1 MKIYR
6 LFLVL
11 IVTAIL
17 PGIVVFSLHAQESTL
32 TIAWALVVRSLDPAI
47 VTSGTERQQ
56 ILLANERL
64 VRYDLKGNLK
74 PHLAES
80 WESSDDLKTYTF
92 RLRKGIKF
100 TDGAPFNAEAVK
112 FSFER
117 TIKIGAGPSKIFKN
131 VDRIETPDE
140 YTVVIKLKEPDVLF
154 VPLSIA
160 TFHGNQIV
168 SPKAVKDHAT
178 PEDPWAQKWMGS
190 HLVGTGPY
198 KLVDF
203 QPGVHSV
210 FEKNPDYWMGWKEK
224 HIDRVIIKPVREYTT
239 RKTMLLMKQA
249 DIIAEVSPMDL
260 ETLEKT
266 PGVHAKRIRTMFT
279 NYFFFNHLF
288 KPFQDRRVREAFALA
303 FDYRAGQLIYKGL
316 ATPVRGPLP
325 DIFFGHDPSLPEG
338 KRDVLKAKKLLAEAG
353 IKPGELEVR
362 FLYWTGTDERRRLAE
377 LFSANMA
384 EIGVKVS
391 LFPREWVQLKAEAF
405 DPSRRPELVHY
416 ETWPAVSDP
425 VLILET
431 LFVKGGSLDCSSYNN
446 LKIEEIVAQLRATK
460 DEKKRAQLSKEAQ
473 RIIYND
479 IPALF
484 LWTAT
489 YLDAVRDRV
498 KGYEPYITEGG
509 YYDVYEM
516 YLE

>member
-1 MKIYR
+1 MKIFR
-6 LFLVL
+6 FFCLLV
-11 IVTAIL
+11 VT
-17 PGIVVFSLHAQESTL
+17 GIVLGVQVFSSHAQESTL
-32 TIAWALVVRSLDPAI
+32 TISWALVARSLDPAI
-47 VTSGTERQQ
+47 VTTGTERQQ

-64 VRYDLKGNLK
+64 VRYDRKGNLK

-80 WESSDDLKTYTF
+80 WDSSDDLKTYTF

-117 TIKIGAGPSKIFKN
+117 TMKIGAGPSKIFKN
-131 VDRIETPDE
+131 VDRIEIPDE
-140 YTVVIKLKEPDVLF
+140 YTAVIKLKDPDVLF

-210 FEKNPDYWMGWKEK
+210 FERNRDYWMGWKEK
-224 HIDRVIIKPVREYTT
+224 RIDRVVIKPVREYTT

-249 DIIAEVSPMDL
+249 DIIAEVSPMDV

-266 PGVHAKRIRTMFT
+266 PGIHVKRIKTMYA

-303 FDYRAGQLIYKGL
+303 FDYHAGQKIFMGF
-316 ATPVRGPLP
+316 ATPMKGVLP

-338 KRDVLKAKKLLAEAG
+338 KRDVEKAKKLLAEAG

-384 EIGVKVS
+384 EIGLKVR
-391 LFPREWVQLKAEAF
+391 LVPREWVQLKAEAF
-405 DPSRRPELVHY
+405 DPSRRQEIVHY
-416 ETWPAVSDP
+416 ETWPAVADP
-425 VLILET
+425 LLILET
-431 LFVKGGSLDCSSYNN
+431 LFTKGGTLDCSSYSN
-446 LKIEEIVAQLRATK
+446 LRIDEIIGKLRSAK
-460 DEKKRAQLSKEAQ
+460 DEKKRAELSKEAQ
-473 RIIYND
+473 RIISND
-479 IPALF
+479 VPALF
-484 LWTAT
+484 LWTPI
-489 YLDAVRDRV
+489 YLDGVRDRV